1 MAGRRGE
8 ESVHGVVEQVGP
20 GRVLVEVEQDP
31 HNLAAG
37 LRDRSSP
44 LHCRGRE
51 SIHQP
56 RFRGVGVCPGF
67 AYWSVGEI
75 RLSDMSQDQGKHV
88 FVSYVHED
96 NTEVDKL
103 CAVLEAAKIPYWRDR
118 NSLGP
123 GDAWKA
129 KIREAIRGGSL
140 VFLACFSDNSRAK
153 AKSHMNEELTL
164 AVEEYRK
171 MPPGR
176 TWLIPVRFDSGD
188 VPEWD
193 LGAGR
198 TLSDLNYSDLFGE
211 IYAAQAASLVTTIHG
226 VMGAKQLGP
235 AAALEAV
242 EQATSTDRADLLKK
256 LTKEMLVDPT
266 RRIELDDLVSQEVQR
281 ILKVISDPDR
291 VAGPFGG
298 TGDEQVVRLAT
309 EAQQLLDL
317 TKPFCASLQVAARWG
332 SPDTLAPWTNGIRGF
347 VQIASK
353 IQGGVQ
359 GLLELRHLPGMVSIM
374 TVGVA
379 CGASRRWDNL
389 KALVV
394 DSSIRDRHE
403 SKPLSLLEATD
414 PYKPF
419 DHQDWTANT
428 LARAAQ
434 SGKPFAETL
443 EELSKQRVQKFYT
456 PVAEWLFVVLRP
468 LFVDQL
474 PDDEAYAAEFDRA
487 EVVLGVLAQ
496 DAINIRIAALPQ
508 GRGWGRSHWFGR
520 STWRA
525 AHYHGNPVEDLQHE
539 LATEGVL
546 WGPLRA
552 ELFGRELDRA
562 QAAVDKYAEGF
573 AEIARHR
580 F

>member
-1 MAGRRGE
+1 
-8 ESVHGVVEQVGP
+8 
-20 GRVLVEVEQDP
+20 
-31 HNLAAG
+31 
-37 LRDRSSP
+37 
-44 LHCRGRE
+44 
-51 SIHQP
+51 
-56 RFRGVGVCPGF
+56 
-67 AYWSVGEI
+67 
-75 RLSDMSQDQGKHV
+75 MSQDQGKHV
-88 FVSYVHED
+88 FVSYVRED
-96 NTEVDKL
+96 NAEVDKL
-103 CAVLEAAKIPYWRDR
+103 CAVLEAAGIPYWRDR
-118 NSLGP
+118 KSLGP

-140 VFLACFSDNSRAK
+140 VFLACFSGNSRAK
-153 AKSHMNEELTL
+153 ERSHMNEELTL

-176 TWLIPVRFDSGD
+176 TWLIPVRFDAGD

-211 IYAAQAASLVTTIHG
+211 VYAAQAASLVTTVHA
-226 VMGAKQLGP
+226 VMGAKKLGP

-242 EQATSTDRADLLKK
+242 EQATSADRADLLKK

-281 ILKVISDPDR
+281 ILKVISDPGR
-291 VAGPFGG
+291 VAGPLVG

-309 EAQQLLDL
+309 EAQELLDF
-317 TKPFCASLQVAARWG
+317 TKPFCSSLQVAARWG
-332 SPDTLAPWTNGIRGF
+332 APDTLAPWSNGIRAF
-347 VQIASK
+347 VQTASK

-359 GLLELRHLPGMVSIM
+359 GLLELRHVPGMVSIM
-374 TVGVA
+374 TAGVA
-379 CGASRRWDNL
+379 CVASRRWDNL

-394 DSSIRDRHE
+394 DSSIRDRNG
-403 SKPLSLLEATD
+403 SKPLGLLEATN

-419 DHQDWTANT
+419 DHQDWTTNT
-428 LARAAQ
+428 LARAAA

-443 EELSKQRVQKFYT
+443 EGLTEHHIQKFYT
-456 PVAEWLFVVLRP
+456 PVAEWLFVLLRS

-474 PDDEAYAAEFDRA
+474 PDEDAYAAEFDRA

-496 DAINIRIAALPQ
+496 DAVNIRIAALPP
-508 GRGWGRSHWFGR
+508 GKGWGRSQWFGR

-525 AHYHGNPVEDLQHE
+525 VHQQSNPVEDLQHE
-539 LATEGVL
+539 LATQGAL

-552 ELFGRELDRA
+552 QLFGAEPDRA
-562 QAAVDKYAEGF
+562 QAALDKYADDF
-573 AEIARHR
+573 AQIASRR

>member
-1 MAGRRGE
+1 
-8 ESVHGVVEQVGP
+8 
-20 GRVLVEVEQDP
+20 
-31 HNLAAG
+31 
-37 LRDRSSP
+37 
-44 LHCRGRE
+44 
-51 SIHQP
+51 
-56 RFRGVGVCPGF
+56 
-67 AYWSVGEI
+67 
-75 RLSDMSQDQGKHV
+75 MSQDEGKHV
-88 FVSYVHED
+88 FVSYVRED

-118 NSLGP
+118 TSLGP

-140 VFLACFSDNSRAK
+140 VFLACFSVNSRAK
-153 AKSHMNEELTL
+153 DKSHMNEELTI

-198 TLSDLNYSDLFGE
+198 TLSDLNYSDLFGDG
-211 IYAAQAASLVTTIHG
+211 YAAQAASLVTTIHG
-226 VMGAKQLGP
+226 VMGERQLGP

-242 EQATSTDRADLLKK
+242 EQATGADRANLLKR

-281 ILKVISDPDR
+281 ISKVISDPER

-298 TGDEQVVRLAT
+298 SGDEQVVRLAT
-309 EAQQLLDL
+309 EAQELFEL

-332 SPDTLAPWTNGIRGF
+332 SPDALAPWANGIRAF
-347 VQIASK
+347 VQAASK
-353 IQGGVQ
+353 TQGGVQ
-359 GLLELRHLPGMVSIM
+359 GLLELRHLPGMVSVM
-374 TVGVA
+374 TAGLA
-379 CGASRRWDNL
+379 CVVSRRWENL
-389 KALVV
+389 KVLVL
-394 DSSIRDRHE
+394 DSSIRDQHE
-403 SKPLSLLEATD
+403 AKPLALLEATD

-419 DHQDWTANT
+419 DHQDWTTNT

-434 SGKPFAETL
+434 SGKSLGEAL
-443 EELSKQRVQKFYT
+443 EDLTQKRAQKFYT
-456 PVAEWLFVVLRP
+456 PVAEWLYTMLRP
-468 LFVDQL
+468 VFEDQL
-474 PDDEAYAAEFDRA
+474 PDDDAYGAEFDRA

-496 DAINIRIAALPQ
+496 DAVNVRIAAKPDGQ
-508 GRGWGRSHWFGR
+508 GWGRSHWFGR

-525 AHYHGNPVEDLQHE
+525 AHYHGNPVDDLQHE
-539 LATEGVL
+539 LASEGAM
-546 WGPLRA
+546 WGPLRG
-552 ELFGRELDRA
+552 ELFGGEVDRA
-562 QAAVDKYAEGF
+562 KAALDSYAETF
-573 AEIARHR
+573 AKIASQR

>member
-1 MAGRRGE
+1 
-8 ESVHGVVEQVGP
+8 
-20 GRVLVEVEQDP
+20 
-31 HNLAAG
+31 
-37 LRDRSSP
+37 
-44 LHCRGRE
+44 
-51 SIHQP
+51 
-56 RFRGVGVCPGF
+56 
-67 AYWSVGEI
+67 
-75 RLSDMSQDQGKHV
+75 MSQDEGKHV
-88 FVSYVHED
+88 FVSYVRED

-118 NSLGP
+118 TSLGP
-123 GDAWKA
+123 GDAWKV

-153 AKSHMNEELTL
+153 DKSHMNEELTI

-176 TWLIPVRFDSGD
+176 TWLIPVRFDLGD
-188 VPEWD
+188 VPEWE

-198 TLSDLNYSDLFGE
+198 TLRDLNYSDLFGDG
-211 IYAAQAASLVTTIHG
+211 YAAQAASLVTTIHG
-226 VMGAKQLGP
+226 VMGEKQLGP

-242 EQATSTDRADLLKK
+242 EQATAADRANLLKR

-281 ILKVISDPDR
+281 ILKVISDPER

-309 EAQQLLDL
+309 ETQELFEL

-332 SPDTLAPWTNGIRGF
+332 SPDTLAPWGNGIRAF
-347 VQIASK
+347 VQAASK
-353 IQGGVQ
+353 TQGGVK
-359 GLLELRHLPGMVSIM
+359 GLLELRHLPGMVSVM
-374 TVGVA
+374 TAGLA
-379 CGASRRWDNL
+379 CVASRRWENL

-403 SKPLSLLEATD
+403 AKPLALLEATD
-414 PYKPF
+414 PYRPF
-419 DHQDWTANT
+419 DDKDWTTNT

-434 SGKPFAETL
+434 SGKSLDEAL
-443 EELSKQRVQKFYT
+443 EDLTQKRAQKSYT
-456 PVAEWLFVVLRP
+456 PVAEWLYTMLRP
-468 LFVDQL
+468 VFEDQL
-474 PDDEAYAAEFDRA
+474 PDDDAYGAEFDRA

-496 DAINIRIAALPQ
+496 DAVNVRIAATPD
-508 GRGWGRSHWFGR
+508 GKGWGRSHWFGR

-525 AHYHGNPVEDLQHE
+525 AHYHGNPVDDLQHE
-539 LATEGVL
+539 LATEGAM
-546 WGPLRA
+546 WGPLRG
-552 ELFGRELDRA
+552 ELFGGEVDRA
-562 QAAVDKYAEGF
+562 KAALDSYGETF
-573 AEIARHR
+573 AKIASQR